1 MGISRWFINI
11 GFVTVFTDF
20 RSLGV
25 IIIIVMFHFPV
36 LEHTVMYCQYI
47 IIIIIT
53 TLNDLLKS
61 LNWTTC
67 QFKQLIKR
75 YGAWKAVQKNTRK
88 FCGLFSKLH
97 HVARCKI
104 IIIIINCTKKS
115 NGLCNECNAPLH
127 LTRIPDLFSRYN
139 CFIFLL
145 YCTVFKLVW
154 PWTSLLLFC
163 FFFFFFWSCS
173 KKAEAVCK
181 KRE

>member
-1 MGISRWFINI
+1 
-11 GFVTVFTDF
+11 
-20 RSLGV
+20 
-25 IIIIVMFHFPV
+25 
-36 LEHTVMYCQYI
+36 MYCQY
-47 IIIIIT
+47 IIIIT

-67 QFKQLIKR
+67 QFKQAIR
-75 YGAWKAVQKNTRK
+75 AWKAVQKNTRK

-115 NGLCNECNAPLH
+115 SGLCNECNAPLH

-145 YCTVFKLVW
+145 YYTVFKLVW

-163 FFFFFFWSCS
+163 FVLFSFDHVARKQRQCTRKENRGNNILLWY
-173 KKAEAVCK
+173 
-181 KRE
+181 